1 MLSGRRLRRPG
12 SRLAAVALACVVSLL
27 SSQGHAQSTSDDL
40 ARRHF
45 ESGVAYLEESDY
57 DNSLKAF
64 EKAYELSKRPEIL
77 LNIATVHERKSDL
90 PGAIAALKSYL
101 TAAPQGEHVET
112 VKLRIQNLEKRVQ
125 DQTAAAAPPANAPA
139 DAAPAPPP
147 ASNAAAAKP
156 PASEPAPTPRL
167 RAEPNRLPAFIALG
181 VGGVLAGGSL
191 VTGLVAKSKYDDAKS
206 SCSSTPDGCSNAQL
220 SSSRT
225 FAITS
230 TVLSSA
236 AVLGVG
242 LGIALLLTTDSDGD
256 AVGSSKPRLDVA
268 LGPKAAAA
276 SAAWSF

>member
-12 SRLAAVALACVVSLL
+12 TNLAAVALACVVSLL

-90 PGAIAALKSYL
+90 PGAITALKSYL
-101 TAAPQGEHVET
+101 SAAPQGEHAET

-125 DQTAAAAPPANAPA
+125 EQSASAAPPAGADTAPPPPPPPNGA
-139 DAAPAPPP
+139 ATKPPAPAPVAPP
-147 ASNAAAAKP
+147 RK
-156 PASEPAPTPRL
+156 
-167 RAEPNRLPAFIALG
+167 AEPNRLPAFIALG

-206 SCSSTPDGCSNAQL
+206 SCGGSPNGCSDAQL

-230 TVLSSA
+230 TVLSGA

-242 LGIALLLTTDSDGD
+242 LGVALLLTTESDGD
-256 AVGSSKPRLDVA
+256 AVGSGKPRFDVA
-268 LGPKAAAA
+268 LGPRAAAA